1 MTKGG
6 RDMPKANLYIINDDK
21 RKLEK
26 NLSNII
32 KENVIIFY
40 KDATEFIRPTIIL
53 DYDGTWNMR
62 DCNYVFLS
70 DKNRYYFVEKHSLQ
84 KGQKVVYELLE
95 DVRYSHRECI
105 KWLTCT
111 VARNENL
118 SNGYLPD
125 DSYKT
130 YAYEQIVCKAFP
142 NKFNNDSIILM
153 TVG

>member
-1 MTKGG
+1 
-6 RDMPKANLYIINDDK
+6 MPKANLYIINDDK

-84 KGQKVVYELLE
+84 KGQKIMYELLE
-95 DVRYSHRECI
+95 DVRYSHREGI
-105 KWLTCT
+105 KGLTCT
-111 VARNENL
+111 VARNETLN
-118 SNGYLPD
+118 NGYLPD

>member
-1 MTKGG
+1 
-6 RDMPKANLYIINDDK
+6 MPKANLYIINDDK

-40 KDATEFIRPTIIL
+40 KDATEFIRPTSIL

-84 KGQKVVYELLE
+84 KGQKIMYELLE
-95 DVRYSHRECI
+95 DVRYSHREGI
-105 KWLTCT
+105 RGLTCT

-118 SNGYLPD
+118 KNGYLPD
-125 DSYKT
+125 DSYKK